1 MSTRTNRPLN
11 RKVILVSHPDGMA
24 EPSDFRLEEE
34 PAREPGDGE
43 VLVRTEA
50 ISIDAFIR
58 TALNPQEGF
67 HMAVPLGGVV
77 HALAVGRVLESNTD
91 ALAPG
96 DAVFGPLGAQTYG
109 TFPGG
114 MLQKVDAGSLPITA
128 YLGALGLTTGLT
140 AYAGMRGVAQIKEG
154 DVVLVSGAA
163 GAVGSMASQIAKLD
177 GARVIGVAGGPHK
190 IKYLTDLLG
199 LDGAIDYKNDDVPAR
214 LKELAPDGI
223 DVFFD
228 NVGGEIL
235 EIAIDNIRERGR
247 VVICGAISQYND
259 QQHVQGPSTYLKLAE
274 RYARMEGFTVMHL
287 AHMFPEATAQLTEWL
302 TDGKIVMPEHV
313 EEGIDAFPS
322 ALKTMFTGG
331 HTGKFLVRP

>member
-1 MSTRTNRPLN
+1 MSTQTNRPVN
-11 RKVILVSHPDGMA
+11 RKVVLVRHPEGMV

-34 PAREPGDGE
+34 AARDPAAGE
-43 VLVRTEA
+43 VLVKTEA

-58 TALNPQEGF
+58 ASLNADEGF
-67 HMAVPLGGVV
+67 HMAVPLGGTV
-77 HALAVGRVLESNTD
+77 HALAVGKVLESNAD
-91 ALAPG
+91 GLRVG

-114 MLQKVDAGSLPITA
+114 MLQKVDDETLPITA
-128 YLGALGLTTGLT
+128 HLGALGLTTGLT
-140 AYAGMRGVAQIKEG
+140 ALVGMRGVAHVEEG

-163 GAVGSMASQIAKLD
+163 GAVGSMAAQIAKLD
-177 GARVIGVAGGPHK
+177 GGTVIGVAGGPHK
-190 IKYLTDLLG
+190 MAYLTDMLG
-199 LDGAIDYKNDDVPAR
+199 LDGAIDYKNDNVAEK
-214 LKELAPDGI
+214 LKELAPNGI

-259 QQHVQGPSTYLKLAE
+259 HQHVKGPSTYLKLAE

-302 TDGKIVMPEHV
+302 KDGKIKMPEHV

-322 ALKTMFTGG
+322 ALKTMFSGG
-331 HTGKFLVRP
+331 HMGKFLVKV